1 MAEIERVMDRDFF
14 MDAQQAKDFGVIDQI
29 LNKRTK
35 DEIDLLE
42 TTEDD

>member
-1 MAEIERVMDRDFF
+1 MDRDFF